1 MTQTKLS
8 VVKNSTDHG
17 VSLMVQNKGR
27 KVGLLKHIPLHP
39 IPEAE
44 QQKPTKN
51 LSTLTPPPRNHTP
64 REPKTKLIQPQPLK
78 MPVPVTPSPKQKKVE
93 PSPKSPVVTTPT
105 KPKEKIVKE
114 KPPKTPKNKP
124 KEEPVTPS
132 PKQPENIRENVQ
144 KTIFEQLTNRLKSST
159 DIQLSEDEV
168 KNIST
173 EIESQLFKF
182 FGDTGQK
189 YRNKYRSL
197 IFNIKDAKNQT
208 LWRRICE
215 KSINPYDLVS

>member
-1 MTQTKLS
+1 MLHRFLIITFFPFQPTGNMTQTKLS

-114 KPPKTPKNKP
+114 KPPKPLKVN
-124 KEEPVTPS
+124 
-132 PKQPENIRENVQ
+132 Q
-144 KTIFEQLTNRLKSST
+144 KKS
-159 DIQLSEDEV
+159 LLHLHP
-168 KNIST
+168 N
-173 EIESQLFKF
+173 
-182 FGDTGQK
+182 
-189 YRNKYRSL
+189 NP
-197 IFNIKDAKNQT
+197 
-208 LWRRICE
+208 RI
-215 KSINPYDLVS
+215 